1 MMESDHTANWKKY
14 CHLIEVLNPCMDD
27 YLYIYDLREDLYK
40 ISSGALERFRIPESQ
55 FYDFNKIL
63 PSFVYADDLQMLEN
77 DLEEILAGKKEFH
90 NLQYRWLDT
99 QEKPVW
105 INCRGRVLKDENGNP
120 EFMAGCINEIGVKQ
134 KADNIS
140 GLLGES
146 SFKTYIRELDS
157 GIPDGYILR
166 LGIDNFKEINENRG
180 LEYGDMILRKTAECI
195 EASILPGQQLY
206 RMVADEFIVADFLGG
221 SVKKAHKLYKK
232 IKQRVEE
239 FVEENQYEAVYTISA
254 GILGCSQLKDA
265 SFSDIMKLSEF
276 ALNEAKRKGKNRS
289 YFFDEQDYEDALQK
303 KNLISE
309 MRQAIYNDY
318 QGFDVYFQPIVDAE
332 SGKLISAEI
341 LLRFHSKENGM
352 VSPVEFIPLL
362 EDTGLIIPVGKWVL
376 EQACRR
382 CKEIQEFIPGFRV
395 SVNLS
400 YIQVKKSNVLKEII
414 ANVEKYELKPGNLM
428 IELTESG
435 FLESDSNFMK
445 LCDGLKEAGI
455 VLALDDFGTGY
466 SNFRYLYDL
475 SPNVIKIDRSFT
487 VKALQN
493 GYEHGLLQ
501 HIIEMIH
508 SIKLRICIEGIE
520 TDEELEKIN
529 HLGPDFIQG
538 YYFGKPCPYDVFY
551 EKYIQTLGTK

>member
-1 MMESDHTANWKKY
+1 MMENDHTENWRKY
-14 CHLIEVLNPCMDD
+14 CQFIEVLNPCMDD

-55 FYDFNKIL
+55 FYDFNKAL
-63 PSFVYADDLQMLEN
+63 PSFVYADDMKMLEE
-77 DLEEILAGKKEFH
+77 DLEEVLAGKKEFH

-146 SFKTYIRELDS
+146 SLKTYIRELDS

-195 EASILPGQQLY
+195 ETVILPGQQLY
-206 RMVADEFIVADFLGG
+206 RMVADEFIVVDFLGG
-221 SVKKAHKLYKK
+221 SVKKAQKLYKK

-239 FVEENQYEAVYTISA
+239 FVEENQYEAIYTISA
-254 GILGCSQLKDA
+254 GILSCSQLKDA

-289 YFFDEQDYEDALQK
+289 YFFDEQDYEDALRK

-332 SGKLISAEI
+332 SGKLSSAET

-352 VSPVEFIPLL
+352 ISPVVFIPLL

-400 YIQVKKSNVLKEII
+400 YVQVKKSNVLKEII

-551 EKYIQTLGTK
+551 ENYIQALGTT